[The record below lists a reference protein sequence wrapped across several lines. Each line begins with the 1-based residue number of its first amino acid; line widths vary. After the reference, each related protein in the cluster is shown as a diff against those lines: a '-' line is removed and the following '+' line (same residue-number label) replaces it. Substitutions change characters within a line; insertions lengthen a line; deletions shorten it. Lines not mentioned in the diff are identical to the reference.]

1 MNVDCQV
8 GPVNA
13 SREAIWDALT
23 NFDDMVAN
31 IRSMRNIEIHEL
43 PKGMTKSSEL
53 KGANDIT
60 GLKWSET
67 RIMCS
72 SDDEAAATRD
82 DAKVATETMTV
93 TKCVGKEY
101 YETYNEMHDFSFTS
115 RMYIKEQEAEDGD
128 DGNKN
133 SGLLYIGMTIDG
145 VPLSICSKVMMFV
158 IGWYMIKETRKALMS
173 DLYDIQKLAEKKRT
187 RTVNS
192 SISN

>member
-13 SREAIWDALT
+13 SRDTIWDALT

-101 YETYNEMHDFSFTS
+101 YETYNEMHDFSFKS
-115 RMYIKEQEAEDGD
+115 KMYIKEVKDD
-128 DGNKN
+128 VDRDGNKN
-133 SGLLYIGMTIDG
+133 PGLYIGMTIDG

-173 DLYDIQKLAEKKRT
+173 DLYDIQKLAEKKEQER
-187 RTVNS
+187 
-192 SISN
+192 

>member
-13 SREAIWDALT
+13 SRDDIWDALT

-101 YETYNEMHDFSFTS
+101 YETYNEMHDFSFKS
-115 RMYIKEQEAEDGD
+115 KMYIKEEEED
-128 DGNKN
+128 N
-133 SGLLYIGMTIDG
+133 GLSIGMTIDG

-173 DLYDIQKLAEKKRT
+173 DLYDIQKLAETKKRT
-187 RTVNS
+187 KNGNS

>member
-1 MNVDCQV
+1 M
-8 GPVNA
+8 NA

-93 TKCVGKEY
+93 TKCAGKEY
-101 YETYNEMHDFSFTS
+101 YETYNEMHDFKFTS
-115 RMYIKEQEAEDGD
+115 KMYIKKVKEDVDDGD
-128 DGNKN
+128 GKDKKN
-133 SGLLYIGMTIDG
+133 PGLYIGMTIDG